1 MPPPRSLTGLVA
13 SIEVRQDDLYSALKS
28 VKPHIADGDDIPAL
42 GHARLTIEPDRM
54 AYLYAT
60 DRYTAAVAAV
70 SIWEDHLGPALAE
83 LSDVELTRQDVTDVM
98 HLFGP
103 TKNPED
109 GVRIDVTSREMSF
122 TAVRG
127 MVEMSG
133 DRQLT
138 LPRPTVDEFPDVR
151 RMVAGGITRAV
162 ALLESA
168 EDAGTVDGAA
178 VDEVF
183 ASAQMMGRFDAAA
196 SAYKAPWVLQRTAEA
211 RSALLVTVGE
221 SFVGML
227 MPISPRE
234 ESVAE
239 HREWQAAWLRRLPE
253 PTDRPVAMP
262 EPAAP
267 ADPEAADIPAD
278 IPGQVSIHDDP
289 DRELVAQAAELV
301 ISTQF
306 GSTSML
312 QRKLR
317 VGFAKAGALMDRLE
331 ALGIVGPLEQPSRA
345 RDVLVMNADL
355 AESIRLVREGAQPA
369 QDTTEADGSALA
381 ELDAAAREHGV
392 LVTDVDSLGSV
403 DLRNGSGVVFSGARS

>member
-1 MPPPRSLTGLVA
+1 MQDVACRELQRCPLLNYTEPPELSEETHMPPPRSLTGLVA

-183 ASAQMMGRFDAAA
+183 AAAQMTTPTVSWSRRPPSWSSPHSSGR
-196 SAYKAPWVLQRTAEA
+196 
-211 RSALLVTVGE
+211 
-221 SFVGML
+221 
-227 MPISPRE
+227 
-234 ESVAE
+234 
-239 HREWQAAWLRRLPE
+239 RRCC
-253 PTDRPVAMP
+253 
-262 EPAAP
+262 
-267 ADPEAADIPAD
+267 
-278 IPGQVSIHDDP
+278 
-289 DRELVAQAAELV
+289 
-301 ISTQF
+301 
-306 GSTSML
+306 
-312 QRKLR
+312 
-317 VGFAKAGALMDRLE
+317 
-331 ALGIVGPLEQPSRA
+331 
-345 RDVLVMNADL
+345 
-355 AESIRLVREGAQPA
+355 
-369 QDTTEADGSALA
+369 
-381 ELDAAAREHGV
+381 
-392 LVTDVDSLGSV
+392 
-403 DLRNGSGVVFSGARS
+403 NGSCASGSRRPAR